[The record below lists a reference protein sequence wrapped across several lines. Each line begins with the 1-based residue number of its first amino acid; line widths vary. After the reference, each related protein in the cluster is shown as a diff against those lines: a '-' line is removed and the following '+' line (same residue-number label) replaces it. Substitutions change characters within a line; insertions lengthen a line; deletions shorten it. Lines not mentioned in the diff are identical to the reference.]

1 MFNIDKKYMTI
12 GIKENLGIDIKLFIW
27 SEIE

>member
-12 GIKENLGIDIKLFIW
+12 GIKENLGIDIQLFMW
-27 SEIE
+27 NEIE

>member
-12 GIKENLGIDIKLFIW
+12 GNKENLGIDIQIFIW